1 MSGGMGS
8 GEKRRGGK
16 NVIGTPTPEE
26 ETISDKQA
34 YKTGRITE
42 ERVL

>member
-1 MSGGMGS
+1 MSGRMGS

-16 NVIGTPTPEE
+16 NVLGTPTPEE
-26 ETISDKQA
+26 ETILDKLA
-34 YKTGRITE
+34 DETGRITE